1 MRLAIGVVPA
11 DSQRRF
17 NCQSSNPRIAEKTQP
32 TTIAAK
38 SC

>member
-32 TTIAAK
+32 TMMAANN
-38 SC
+38 C